1 MCSGKGIVPRCV
13 FRYNIIRFAIGL
25 QPERK
30 AGNMQIQDGRKRGV
44 YLLLGATALAFA
56 GVIYAWSILKA
67 PLAEAFGWTGTALTL
82 NYTLTMT
89 FYCVGGFLGGLFG
102 KRLGCRVC
110 LLAAAILSGAG
121 FFLASRLQ
129 GGSIVPLYLFY
140 GFMAGL
146 GIGLAYNVI
155 ISTVSAWFPDKKGF
169 CSGALMMSFG
179 VSALL
184 TGKLAGFLIDGP
196 GWRTAYLVIGG
207 ALVITLTATALGL
220 HLPPKDWKA
229 PDAQQKKRTR
239 SVPEAEE
246 YSAGQMLRRAS
257 FWLAFFCVV
266 CMAAVGNTAF
276 SFARDLALSVGAGP
290 DAAVTLVGVLSVC
303 NGLGRILVGVVYD
316 RAGRKATMLAAN
328 GLTIVA
334 AGVTLL
340 AVWLRSLPLCVAGL
354 CLIGLSYGAP
364 PTISS
369 ALVRE
374 FYGAKHFQMN
384 FAVMN
389 FTLLFA
395 AGIATVAGS
404 LLEATGAFLAPLLLL
419 LALSL
424 VSLLLDLCIRK
435 P

>member
-1 MCSGKGIVPRCV
+1 M
-13 FRYNIIRFAIGL
+13 
-25 QPERK
+25 
-30 AGNMQIQDGRKRGV
+30 
-44 YLLLGATALAFA
+44 LLGAAALAFA

-129 GGSIVPLYLFY
+129 GSSIVPLYLFY

-220 HLPPKDWKA
+220 RLPPKDWKA
-229 PDAQQKKRTR
+229 PDAQQKKRIR
-239 SVPEAEE
+239 SAPEAEE
-246 YSAGQMLRRAS
+246 YTAGQMLRRVS

-290 DAAVTLVGVLSVC
+290 DAAVTLVGV
-303 NGLGRILVGVVYD
+303 VYD

-328 GLTIVA
+328 GLTIAA

-419 LALSL
+419 LTLSL

>member
-1 MCSGKGIVPRCV
+1 MNEP
-13 FRYNIIRFAIGL
+13 
-25 QPERK
+25 
-30 AGNMQIQDGRKRGV
+30 DGRNRAA
-44 YLLLGATALAFA
+44 YLLLGALALAFA
-56 GVIYAWSILKA
+56 GVVYAWSILKA

-89 FYCVGGFLGGLFG
+89 FYCIGGFLGGLFG

-110 LLAAAILSGAG
+110 LLAAAVLSGG

-140 GFMAGL
+140 GGMAGL
-146 GIGLAYNVI
+146 GIGLTYNVI

-169 CSGALMMSFG
+169 CSGVLLMSFG

-196 GWRTAYLVIGG
+196 GWRTAYLVIGA
-207 ALVITLTATALGL
+207 ALLITLTATALVL
-220 HLPPKDWKA
+220 RLPPKDWKA
-229 PDAQQKKRTR
+229 PAAQQKKKE
-239 SVPEAEE
+239 SSAADAEE
-246 YSAGQMLRRAS
+246 YTVGQMLRRAS

-266 CMAAVGNTAF
+266 CMGAVGNSTF

-290 DAAVTLVGVLSVC
+290 DTAVTLVGVLSVC
-303 NGLGRILVGVVYD
+303 NGLGRILFGSVYD

-328 GLTIVA
+328 GLTIAA
-334 AGVTLL
+334 AGVMLL
-340 AVWLRSLPLCVAGL
+340 AVWLGSLPLCVFGL

-364 PTISS
+364 STFCSTLI
-369 ALVRE
+369 RE

-384 FAVMN
+384 YAIMN
-389 FTLLFA
+389 FTVLFA
-395 AGIATVAGS
+395 AGFAAVAGS
-404 LLEATGAFLAPLLLL
+404 LQESTGTFLAPLLLL
-419 LALSL
+419 LALSF

>member
-1 MCSGKGIVPRCV
+1 MNVP
-13 FRYNIIRFAIGL
+13 
-25 QPERK
+25 
-30 AGNMQIQDGRKRGV
+30 DGRKRGA
-44 YLLLGATALAFA
+44 YLLLGAAALAFA

-67 PLAEAFGWTGTALTL
+67 PLTEAFGWTGTALTL

-89 FYCVGGFLGGLFG
+89 FYCIGGFLGGLFG
-102 KRLGCRVC
+102 RRLGSRLC
-110 LLAAAILSGAG
+110 LLAAAALSGGG
-121 FFLASRLQ
+121 FFLASRLE

-140 GFMAGL
+140 GGMAGL

-169 CSGALMMSFG
+169 CSGALLMSFG

-184 TGKLAGFLIDGP
+184 TGKLAGFLVDGP
-196 GWRTAYLVIGG
+196 GWRTAYLVIGA
-207 ALVITLTATALGL
+207 ALLVTLTATALVL
-220 HLPPKDWKA
+220 RLPPKDWKVPA
-229 PDAQQKKRTR
+229 AQQKKRE
-239 SVPEAEE
+239 SSAADAEE
-246 YSAGQMLRRAS
+246 YAAGQMLRRAS

-276 SFARDLALSVGAGP
+276 SFARDLALSVGAGS

-303 NGLGRILVGVVYD
+303 NGFGRILVGAVYD
-316 RAGRKATMLAAN
+316 RAGRKATMLTAN
-328 GLTIVA
+328 GLTIAA

-340 AVWLRSLPLCVAGL
+340 AVWLRSMPLCVAGL

-369 ALVRE
+369 ALIRE

-384 FAVMN
+384 YAVMN

-395 AGIATVAGS
+395 AGIAAVAGS
-404 LLEATGAFLAPLLLL
+404 LLESTGAFLAPLLLL
-419 LALSL
+419 LGLSF